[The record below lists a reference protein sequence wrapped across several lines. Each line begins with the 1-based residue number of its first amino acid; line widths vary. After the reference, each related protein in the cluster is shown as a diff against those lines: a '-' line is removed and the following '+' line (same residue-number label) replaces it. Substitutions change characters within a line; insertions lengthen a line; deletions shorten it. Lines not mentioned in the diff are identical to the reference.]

1 MPVPCGPASPL
12 VASAPQRRLELLLH
26 QFLDQA
32 ADPASQA
39 CLDRVE
45 PGLSGK
51 QRLLPRSLAAILVH
65 GVVSAGA
72 PTPVMAR

>member
-1 MPVPCGPASPL
+1 MPAGPADPPIAP
-12 VASAPQRRLELLLH
+12 ASQRRLEFLLH
-26 QFLDQA
+26 QFLNQA
-32 ADPASQA
+32 PDPDPHPG
-39 CLDRVE
+39 LNRIE

-51 QRLLPRSLAAILVH
+51 QRLLGRPLAAILVH